1 MLATFPTTAAA
12 MFASRPRLL
21 LLSAAPSAFA
31 QKAAFVCAQAT
42 AIWTQS
48 TLSRH
53 SALPSTLPTTLP
65 FTPLAVELAAYP
77 SLWCTNFTLN
87 VNEYKVIMAHSTHCR
102 HNWQS
107 VWVNVGF
114 EFEIGGWHP
123 NGKSLW
129 NCFEI
134 ADQKSARLCVI
145 QLSSFP
151 GPLLLTSLYCLLSHT
166 PFHSPSL
173 CLYFSL
179 LLSLQGS
186 SLLFTV
192 SFPIF
197 VFLSFFSS
205 AFHSLSTYLLRNA
218 NSLKTLHYKT

>member
-12 MFASRPRLL
+12 MFASRLRLL

-53 SALPSTLPTTLP
+53 STRPFTHP
-65 FTPLAVELAAYP
+65 FTPLPVELAAYP

-123 NGKSLW
+123 NGKSFW
-129 NCFEI
+129 SCFEI

-145 QLSSFP
+145 QLPSFP
-151 GPLLLTSLYCLLSHT
+151 GPLLLLTLHCLLSHT
-166 PFHSPSL
+166 
-173 CLYFSL
+173 LYVTLPLFIFIFP
-179 LLSLQGS
+179 LS
-186 SLLFTV
+186 
-192 SFPIF
+192 IF
-197 VFLSFFSS
+197 VSKSV
-205 AFHSLSTYLLRNA
+205 SLF
-218 NSLKTLHYKT
+218 